1 VHRAQCWRSGEQ
13 GNHLMSSITFRQSLV
28 SAPMSRRT
36 KVLFALAAVA
46 VLAIAV
52 ESAIEAYLGGNKLLL
67 IVPIGAFAGVGMV
80 ALGLVNFENFVFT
93 TIALRSSLDITKP
106 QAGNAGSSGVGNPT
120 AAGLD
125 PAGALAVLFILVAF
139 FWLLTRMRSGRKSP
153 PASIHRICLI
163 LFAIAG
169 FVSIIDSASPTISLL
184 EAIRVTAVVVMLAVL
199 EVMLVDREMIKRL
212 IAAIYVSA
220 IVPVGVTMFNVLT
233 HHAQFTS
240 GGFARYEGTF
250 SQPNP
255 FAIYL
260 TMLIVMGA
268 ALFPHLT
275 QRKKIGMS
283 ILLFFSLICLYYT
296 FTRSAWIAAII
307 GLFAVAIMGRRRLM
321 LGLMVGGIM
330 VSLVALPSIAARFAD
345 LGASTSAAG
354 YSSNSL
360 SWRFSY
366 WGDVLPLASKDPI
379 TGIGLNM
386 SSFETSQQKEPHN
399 DFLRAYVETGIVGT
413 LAYLALLVSM
423 VLVARHAM
431 MFTKRKA
438 WTYERS
444 VAVGFAACVM
454 AFVVISLVSN
464 VITEVI
470 VLWYY
475 VAFAA
480 AAYAVTRYSENA
492 ALLGLPPPV
501 DEPEPVRV
509 GV

>member
-1 VHRAQCWRSGEQ
+1 
-13 GNHLMSSITFRQSLV
+13 MSTVLTRPARV
-28 SAPMSRRT
+28 VAPMTRRT
-36 KVLFALAAVA
+36 KVFFILASIA
-46 VLAIAV
+46 VLALAV
-52 ESAIEAYLGGNKLLL
+52 ESGIEAYLGGNKLLMV
-67 IVPIGAFAGVGMV
+67 VPVAGFFGLGMV

-106 QAGNAGSSGVGNPT
+106 QGGNSGTAGVGTPT

-139 FWLLTRMRSGRKSP
+139 FWLLTRMRAGRKSP
-153 PASIHRICLI
+153 PMSIHRICLI
-163 LFAIAG
+163 AFAGAG
-169 FVSIIDSASPTISLL
+169 FLSIIDSSSLTIPLL

-199 EVMLVDREMIKRL
+199 EVMLVDRAMIKKL

-220 IVPVGVTMFNVLT
+220 IVPVGYTIFNIVT
-233 HHAQFTS
+233 HHSQFTS

-268 ALFPHLT
+268 ALFPHLS
-275 QRKKIGMS
+275 QKRKVWMGV
-283 ILLFFSLICLYYT
+283 LLFFSVVCLYFTY
-296 FTRSAWIAAII
+296 TRSAWIACII
-307 GLFAVAIMGRRRLM
+307 GVFAVAIIGRRRLM
-321 LGLMVGGIM
+321 LGLLVGGIM
-330 VSLVALPSIAARFAD
+330 VSLVALPSIIGRFAD
-345 LGASTSAAG
+345 LGSSTSAAG
-354 YSSNSL
+354 YASNSL
-360 SWRFSY
+360 SWRFDY
-366 WGDVLPLASKDPI
+366 WGAVLPLAAKDPI

-386 SSFETSQQKEPHN
+386 SSFETVQQKEPHN

-413 LAYLALLVSM
+413 IAYLALLVSM
-423 VLVARHAM
+423 VVVARQALL
-431 MFTKRKA
+431 FTKSKY

-444 VAVGFAACVM
+444 IAVGFAACVI

-480 AAYAVTRYSENA
+480 AAYAVTRYHENA
-492 ALLGLPPPV
+492 ELLGLPPPV

-509 GV
+509 RA